1 MLPNL
6 VLPKIEI
13 EAISE
18 RYGRFVI
25 GPLESGYGVT
35 VGNSLR
41 RVLLASLPGA
51 AITSVKVD
59 GVHHEFSPIA
69 GVKEDTMGLLL
80 NLKQIRMKMQ
90 VDEPVRLRLEA
101 QGEGIVTA
109 ADIECPSEV
118 EIINPELH
126 LLTLDSNDSR
136 VEMEMIAETGRGYS
150 PSEDRG
156 EVAIGQLPVD
166 AIFSPIRRIAYTV
179 GRVRIGEITDF
190 DQLKLDVWTDGTM
203 PPEEA
208 ISTSARILAK
218 HFSLVANVGGA
229 LAEEAEEA
237 EEEGIPAR
245 VYEMAIEELDLT
257 VRAFNCLKRAGI
269 TKVGMILEKL
279 EKGDD
284 EILAIRNFGRKS
296 LDELKE
302 ALKEKDL
309 LPEPQEEEGDET

>member
-1 MLPNL
+1 LLPNL

-51 AITSVKVD
+51 AITSVRVD
-59 GVHHEFSPIA
+59 GVHHEFSPIP
-69 GVKEDTMGLLL
+69 GVKEDTMNLLL

-150 PSEDRG
+150 PSEERG

-218 HFSLVANVGGA
+218 HFSLVANVGGV

-309 LPEPQEEEGDET
+309 LPEPQEEETDET

>member
-1 MLPNL
+1 LLPNL

>member
-1 MLPNL
+1 LLPNL
-6 VLPKIEI
+6 VLPKIEV
-13 EAISE
+13 EALTE

-51 AITSVKVD
+51 AITSVSVD
-59 GVHHEFSPIA
+59 GVYHEFSPIG
-69 GVKEDTMGLLL
+69 GVKEDTMTLLL
-80 NLKQIRMKMQ
+80 NLKQVRMRVQ
-90 VDEPVRLRLEA
+90 GDEPVRLRLEV

-109 ADIECPSEV
+109 ADIECPPEV

-126 LLTLDSNDSR
+126 LLTLDSAASR
-136 VEMEMIAETGRGYS
+136 VEMEMQAEKGRGYS

-156 EVAIGQLPVD
+156 ELAIGQLPVD
-166 AIFSPIRRIAYTV
+166 AIFTPIRRIAYTV
-179 GRVRIGEITDF
+179 DRVRIGEITDF
-190 DQLKLDVWTDGTM
+190 DQLKLDIWTDGTIQ
-203 PPEEA
+203 PGEA
-208 ISTSARILAK
+208 LSTSAQILAR
-218 HFSLVANVGGA
+218 HFSLVANVGKA
-229 LAEEAEEA
+229 LLEGLEEPEP
-237 EEEGIPAR
+237 EGIPAR
-245 VYEMAIEELDLT
+245 VYEMPIEDLDLT

-269 TKVGMILEKL
+269 TKVGLVLEKL

-296 LDELKE
+296 LDELKQ

-309 LPEPQEEEGDET
+309 LPEQEEDESDET

>member
-41 RVLLASLPGA
+41 RVLLSSLPGA
-51 AITSVKVD
+51 AITSVRVD
-59 GVHHEFSPIA
+59 GVSHEFSPIEGA
-69 GVKEDTMGLLL
+69 KEDTMTLLL
-80 NLKQIRMKMQ
+80 NLKQVRMKMQ
-90 VDEPVRLRLEA
+90 GEEPVRLRLEVE
-101 QGEGIVTA
+101 GEGIVTA

-118 EIINPELH
+118 EIVNPELH
-126 LLTLDSNDSR
+126 LVTLDSKDSR
-136 VEMEMIAETGRGYS
+136 IEMEMLADRGRGYS
-150 PSEDRG
+150 PGEERG
-156 EVAIGQLPVD
+156 ELAIGQLPVD
-166 AIFSPIRRIAYTV
+166 AVFSPIRKIAFTV
-179 GRVRIGEITDF
+179 DRVRIGEITDF
-190 DQLKLDVWTDGTM
+190 DQLQLDIWTDGTIG
-203 PPEEA
+203 PEEA
-208 ISTSARILAK
+208 LSTAAQILSK
-218 HFSLVANVGGA
+218 HFSLVSNVGRA
-229 LAEEAEEA
+229 LAEEAEEE
-237 EEEGIPAR
+237 EEEGIPTR
-245 VYEMAIEELDLT
+245 VYEMPIEDLDLS

-269 TKVGMILEKL
+269 TKVGAVLEKL

-296 LDELKE
+296 LEELKE

-309 LPEPQEEEGDET
+309 LPVAEEEESDET

>member
-1 MLPNL
+1 LLPNL

-51 AITSVKVD
+51 AVTSVRVD
-59 GVHHEFSPIA
+59 GVHHEFSPIP
-69 GVKEDTMGLLL
+69 GVKEDTMNLLL

-150 PSEDRG
+150 PSEERG

-296 LDELKE
+296 LDELKQ
-302 ALKEKDL
+302 ALEEKDL
-309 LPEPQEEEGDET
+309 LPEPQEEETDET